1 MTQRGD
7 IPFGPDSI
15 PPSQQSRIHA
25 AVDDLLT
32 NLALT
37 DDDADARIGHLLDNV
52 LPEPAP
58 APAAIVTRPTPPPPL
73 EAWAQ
78 DQAPQSPP
86 PPLVPPASPAAAG
99 LSPSAPNSTATPGG
113 GQVQPIPVNPTRT
126 HAADPGS
133 SVPTPNWEDRYGL
146 WSPPAPAELVVP
158 DDVAEIAPVDPRP
171 APPAAASADTEVIHP
186 DAPVADLSA
195 PPLPPDPADSGP
207 GLLRRSWSGLP
218 SWAQIA
224 IPTALAVTLV
234 VLAATAIVGGGST
247 PPTAQPPLTPITE
260 APPPAKPAEGPL
272 LPQSVTASCPPG
284 SSDPS
289 LAFGTDKTQAW
300 ICTRLY
306 NMDNSILTITF
317 SQPVVVSSIMVMPGF
332 NYVEPNG
339 EDHWN
344 QHRLVTLIKWRI
356 GGTELIQDIMP
367 NRAGAVLQVP
377 NLATQVITATIM
389 NTEPPPN
396 VGGSGPLPGIFGGPD
411 AQKVDGSMAIS
422 RIEITG
428 RNAGG
433 PA

>member
-1 MTQRGD
+1 MTQRGG

-15 PPSQQSRIHA
+15 PPSQQSRIHV

-32 NLALT
+32 NPALT
-37 DDDADARIGHLLDNV
+37 DDDAAARISHLLDDV

-58 APAAIVTRPTPPPPL
+58 AASSTLPPPAPPAPLEDWARDQAPLSPPTPPL
-73 EAWAQ
+73 
-78 DQAPQSPP
+78 
-86 PPLVPPASPAAAG
+86 PPAAPAASG
-99 LSPSAPNSTATPGG
+99 LGPNGSDPAASPGG
-113 GQVQPIPVNPTRT
+113 GQVKPLPVNPSRT
-126 HAADPGS
+126 QAPARS

-146 WSPPAPAELVVP
+146 WSPPSPAELVVP
-158 DDVAEIAPVDPRP
+158 DDVAEIAPAADPDP
-171 APPAAASADTEVIHP
+171 TPPAEIDTEIIPPDALTADLYAPPP
-186 DAPVADLSA
+186 
-195 PPLPPDPADSGP
+195 PPDPADSGP
-207 GLLRRSWSGLP
+207 GLVRRSWNGLP

-224 IPTALAVTLV
+224 IPTAIAATLV
-234 VLAATAIVGGGST
+234 VLAGTAIVGGGST
-247 PPTAQPPLTPITE
+247 PPTAQAPLTPVTE

-289 LAFGTDKTQAW
+289 LAFGADKTQAW

-306 NMDNSILTITF
+306 NVDNSILTITF
-317 SQPVVVSSIMVMPGF
+317 NQPVVVSSIMVMPGF

-344 QHRLVTLIKWRI
+344 QHRLVTQIKWRI
-356 GGTELIQDIMP
+356 GGTELIQDIVP

-389 NTEPPPN
+389 ATEPPPSA
-396 VGGSGPLPGIFGGPD
+396 GGTGPLPGIFGGPD
-411 AQKVDGSMAIS
+411 AQKIDGSMAIS
-422 RIEITG
+422 HIEING

>member
-1 MTQRGD
+1 M
-7 IPFGPDSI
+7 
-15 PPSQQSRIHA
+15 
-25 AVDDLLT
+25 
-32 NLALT
+32 
-37 DDDADARIGHLLDNV
+37 
-52 LPEPAP
+52 
-58 APAAIVTRPTPPPPL
+58 
-73 EAWAQ
+73 
-78 DQAPQSPP
+78 
-86 PPLVPPASPAAAG
+86 
-99 LSPSAPNSTATPGG
+99 
-113 GQVQPIPVNPTRT
+113 
-126 HAADPGS
+126 
-133 SVPTPNWEDRYGL
+133 
-146 WSPPAPAELVVP
+146 
-158 DDVAEIAPVDPRP
+158 
-171 APPAAASADTEVIHP
+171 
-186 DAPVADLSA
+186 
-195 PPLPPDPADSGP
+195 
-207 GLLRRSWSGLP
+207 
-218 SWAQIA
+218 
-224 IPTALAVTLV
+224 
-234 VLAATAIVGGGST
+234 
-247 PPTAQPPLTPITE
+247 
-260 APPPAKPAEGPL
+260 
-272 LPQSVTASCPPG
+272 PPG

-411 AQKVDGSMAIS
+411 AHKVDGSMAIS